1 MTLHYLVNLFKT
13 PALDQPFVHFS
24 VFLWR
29 QPHVPFLHLRIH
41 TSGGHQVP
49 TQYFFLDLFLFI
61 CLCTCA
67 PGSAWQFHCPKA
79 LFRQDE
85 DSALLGPG
93 AAKAPSDRR
102 GTSPNVWF
110 QWLFNCFLQYKYH
123 ELKIVH
129 GILLRSYIMGFHVT
143 HDSDTGVYI
152 HLSLNTNY
160 PLQRKPEEVRFGK
173 TKSRFP

>member
-41 TSGGHQVP
+41 TSGRHQVP
-49 TQYFFLDLFLFI
+49 TQYFFLVLYLFI

-67 PGSAWQFHCPKA
+67 PGTAWQFHCPKA

-110 QWLFNCFLQYKYH
+110 HWLFNAFLRYKCR
-123 ELKIVH
+123 EFKIVH
-129 GILLRSYIMGFHVT
+129 KFFWDPTLWAFMSHMTPTQASTFISAWIPIVLFKGNLRRP
-143 HDSDTGVYI
+143 D
-152 HLSLNTNY
+152 LE
-160 PLQRKPEEVRFGK
+160 K
-173 TKSRFP
+173 